1 MLDLYHL
8 PNTDSDIQ
16 NYFVQSGQTWQTWQK
31 PRGSKFIYMMV
42 FGGGGGG
49 AGGQSGTNTNRSGGG
64 GGGASVGTYLLTP
77 STFIPDTLYVSVG
90 PKGLGGQPGG
100 NGAGGTSSFISI
112 RPDTTAINL
121 VCSCG
126 GGGGGAA
133 SGTGGLG
140 VGGSSITMRLLALGV
155 PYFPS
160 GWSAWRVD
168 GGTGGAGT
176 TGSAGLEV
184 VAQHITTG
192 GGGGGGAS
200 SGNTNGGG
208 GQLNTAGVGYPNYLG
223 GVAGGTN
230 NGLDGFTTS
239 ISRGMVNR
247 YPLQHTGGS
256 GGGAF
261 ALGVGG
267 NGGNAGL
274 GCGGGGGGAGITGGS
289 GGNGGDGFVII
300 MSF

>member
-1 MLDLYHL
+1 MLDLYNL

-16 NYFVQSGQTWQTWQK
+16 NFYVQTGQTWQTWQK
-31 PRGSKFIYMMV
+31 PRGSKFVYIMT

-64 GGGASVGTYLLTP
+64 GGGSSVGTYLLVP

-90 PKGLGGQPGG
+90 PGGMGGQPNG
-100 NGAGGTSSFISI
+100 NGTGGTSSFISI

-126 GGGGGAA
+126 GGNGGAA
-133 SGTGGLG
+133 SGGGGSG
-140 VGGSSITMRLLALGV
+140 VGGTATMRLLALGV

-160 GWSAWRVD
+160 GWSAWMVD
-168 GGTGGAGT
+168 GGTGGLATTGAAGT
-176 TGSAGLEV
+176 PSAVL
-184 VAQHITTG
+184 HIVSG

-200 SGNTNGGG
+200 SGNISGAGGG
-208 GQLNTAGVGYPNYLG
+208 ITNSAIGYPNISG
-223 GVAGGTN
+223 GLTGATS
-230 NGLDGFTTS
+230 NGFDGLTTALY
-239 ISRGMVNR
+239 RGMVNR
-247 YPLQHTGGS
+247 LPLQYTGGS

-274 GCGGGGGGAGITGGS
+274 GCGGGGGGAGITGGR